1 MDILFIGNS
10 VDDENVGIRTSDE
23 PILSKCPI
31 GEDDVWT
38 EEVKPSLG
46 VFSTTTLSESN
57 EMLEILELTRKK
69 KMKEVAGN
77 TPPRTKSYRRYMHFI
92 ESFAEAPKS

>member
-1 MDILFIGNS
+1 MKDFYCDNDCWEEMIKDSPKLKRVWYRSLQFEDELDILFIGNS

-38 EEVKPSLG
+38 EEVKPSLWSFQYNHF
-46 VFSTTTLSESN
+46 VRIERDA
-57 EMLEILELTRKK
+57 RKIG
-69 KMKEVAGN
+69 AD
-77 TPPRTKSYRRYMHFI
+77 
-92 ESFAEAPKS
+92 